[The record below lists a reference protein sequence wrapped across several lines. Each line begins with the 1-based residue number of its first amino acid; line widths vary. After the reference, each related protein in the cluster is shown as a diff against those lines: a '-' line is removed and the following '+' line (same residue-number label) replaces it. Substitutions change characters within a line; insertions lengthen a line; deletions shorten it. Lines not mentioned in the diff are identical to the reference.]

1 VTLACLLQPDGI
13 ERPANRVGAADVLS
27 WPRFAHQPRRPAPSR
42 QPLPRGEVPTYLPFT
57 CPFACPIV
65 KGMKGTRSDRGMERL
80 AWILGA
86 LIALALFGIIA
97 LTFGM

>member
-1 VTLACLLQPDGI
+1 
-13 ERPANRVGAADVLS
+13 
-27 WPRFAHQPRRPAPSR
+27 
-42 QPLPRGEVPTYLPFT
+42 
-57 CPFACPIV
+57 
-65 KGMKGTRSDRGMERL
+65 MKGTRSDRGMERL